1 MNGGGNLGAK
11 LHALRLELETLKIY
25 GHEYI
30 DGVLPPDWLKRLD
43 VKEMKPKPVR
53 TTASAK
59 EKGQDDSLAKIVVDI
74 RDCRLCPLCGTRTQT
89 VPGAG
94 NPSARLMFVG
104 EAPGADEDKQGEP
117 FVGRAGQ
124 LLTRM
129 IVAMGLA
136 REDVFIANVLKCRP
150 PENRTPLPAEVEKCE
165 PYLIRQIEM
174 IRPEVICSLGA
185 VASST
190 LLKTE
195 TTISKLRGN
204 FHSYHDTP
212 LMPTFHPSYLLRN
225 DSAKKDVWS
234 DLQMV
239 MKRLGLVAPAQKDKA

>member
-1 MNGGGNLGAK
+1 
-11 LHALRLELETLKIY
+11 
-25 GHEYI
+25 
-30 DGVLPPDWLKRLD
+30 
-43 VKEMKPKPVR
+43 
-53 TTASAK
+53 
-59 EKGQDDSLAKIVVDI
+59 
-74 RDCRLCPLCGTRTQT
+74 
-89 VPGAG
+89 
-94 NPSARLMFVG
+94 
-104 EAPGADEDKQGEP
+104 
-117 FVGRAGQ
+117 
-124 LLTRM
+124 M
-129 IVAMGLA
+129 IGAMGLA

-165 PYLIRQIEM
+165 PYLIRQIDM
-174 IRPEVICSLGA
+174 IRPEIICSLGG

-225 DSAKKDVWS
+225 ESAKKDVWN

-239 MKRLGLVAPAQKDKA
+239 MKRLGLVAPAEQGKS

>member
-1 MNGGGNLGAK
+1 MNTNLGAK
-11 LHALRLELETLKIY
+11 LTAFRLELETLKIH
-25 GHEYI
+25 GHEYAE
-30 DGVLPPDWLKRLD
+30 GSLPADWLARLD
-43 VKEMKPKPVR
+43 VKDMRPKPVKPPIVV
-53 TTASAK
+53 K
-59 EKGQDDSLAKIVVDI
+59 EKKQEDSLAKIVADI
-74 RDCRLCPLCGTRTQT
+74 RECKLCPLCKTRIQT
-89 VPGAG
+89 VPGVG
-94 NPSARLMFVG
+94 NPRARLMFVG

-165 PYLIRQIEM
+165 PYLIRQIGM
-174 IRPEVICSLGA
+174 IRPEVIVLLGA

-225 DSAKKDVWS
+225 PAAKKDVWE

-239 MKRLGLVAPAQKDKA
+239 MKRLGLSAPAVKGES

>member
-1 MNGGGNLGAK
+1 MDGGGNLGAK
-11 LHALRLELETLKIY
+11 LHALRLELETLKIH

-43 VKEMKPKPVR
+43 VKKKR
-53 TTASAK
+53 
-59 EKGQDDSLAKIVVDI
+59 QDDSLAKIVADI
-74 RDCRLCPLCGTRTQT
+74 RECRLCPLCKTRTQT
-89 VPGAG
+89 VPGVG
-94 NPSARLMFVG
+94 NPRARLMFVG
-104 EAPGADEDKQGEP
+104 EAPGADEDKRGEP

-174 IRPEVICSLGA
+174 IRPEVICSLGG

-195 TTISKLRGN
+195 TTISKLRGT

>member
-1 MNGGGNLGAK
+1 MDNNLGAK
-11 LHALRLELETLKIY
+11 LKAFRLELETLKIH
-25 GHEYI
+25 GHEYAQ
-30 DGVLPPDWLKRLD
+30 GSLPPDWLARLD
-43 VKEMKPKPVR
+43 VKEMKQKPVK
-53 TTASAK
+53 APVAAK
-59 EKGQDDSLAKIVVDI
+59 EKKQDDSLERIAADI
-74 RDCRLCPLCGTRTQT
+74 RECKLCPLCKTRIQT
-89 VPGAG
+89 VPGVG
-94 NPSARLMFVG
+94 NPRARLMFVG

-129 IVAMGLA
+129 IGAMGLK
-136 REDVFIANVLKCRP
+136 REDVYIANVLKCRP

-165 PYLIRQIEM
+165 PYLIRQIEA
-174 IRPEVICSLGA
+174 IRPEIICSLGA

-195 TTISKLRGN
+195 TTISRLRGN

-225 DSAKKDVWS
+225 ESAKKDAWN

-239 MKRLGLVAPAQKDKA
+239 MKRLGLKPPAQKDKA

>member
-1 MNGGGNLGAK
+1 MNNNLGAK
-11 LHALRLELETLKIY
+11 LRAFRLELETLKIH
-25 GHEYI
+25 GHEYAQ
-30 DGVLPPDWLKRLD
+30 DALPPDWLARLD
-43 VKEMKPKPVR
+43 VKNMKPTSVKAPATV
-53 TTASAK
+53 K
-59 EKGQDDSLAKIVVDI
+59 EQRQDDTLGKIVGDI
-74 RDCRLCPLCGTRTQT
+74 RECRLCPLCKTRIQT
-89 VPGAG
+89 VPGVG
-94 NPSARLMFVG
+94 NPRARLMFVG

-129 IVAMGLA
+129 IGAMGLK

-239 MKRLGLVAPAQKDKA
+239 MKRLGLAMPAEKGKS

>member
-1 MNGGGNLGAK
+1 MDSNLAAR
-11 LHALRLELETLKIY
+11 LRAFRLELGTLKIH
-25 GHEYI
+25 GHEYVE
-30 DGVLPPDWLKRLD
+30 GTLAPDWLARLD
-43 VKEMKPKPVR
+43 VKDMKPKSVK
-53 TTASAK
+53 TLVAVK
-59 EKGQDDSLAKIVVDI
+59 EKGPGDSLEKITADI
-74 RDCRLCPLCGTRTQT
+74 RECRLCPLCKTRIQT
-89 VPGAG
+89 VPGVG
-94 NPSARLMFVG
+94 NPRARLMFVG
-104 EAPGADEDKQGEP
+104 EAPGADEDNQGEP

-129 IVAMGLA
+129 IVGMGLK

-165 PYLIRQIEM
+165 PYLIRQIDM

-225 DSAKKDVWS
+225 ESAKKDTWG
-234 DLQMV
+234 DLKMV
-239 MKRLGLVAPAQKDKA
+239 LKKLGLEAPSVKEKP

>member
-1 MNGGGNLGAK
+1 MSGEENLGAK
-11 LHALRLELETLKIY
+11 LNALRMELATLKIH

-30 DGVLPPDWLKRLD
+30 DGALPPDWLERLD
-43 VKEMKPKPVR
+43 VKEMRQKPEITPV
-53 TTASAK
+53 APK
-59 EKGQDDSLAKIVVDI
+59 VKHQDDSLQKITSEI
-74 RDCRLCPLCGTRTQT
+74 RECRLCPLCKTRTQT
-89 VPGAG
+89 VPGVG
-94 NPSARLMFVG
+94 NPRARLMFVG

-117 FVGRAGQ
+117 FVGKAGQ

-129 IVAMGLA
+129 IAAMGLK

-150 PENRTPLPAEVEKCE
+150 PDNRTPLPAEVEKCE
-165 PYLIRQIEM
+165 PYLLRQIDM

-195 TTISKLRGN
+195 TSISKLRGT

-225 DSAKKDVWS
+225 PAAKKDVWE
-234 DLQMV
+234 DLQKV
-239 MKRLGLVAPAQKDKA
+239 MKRLGLEIPAEKGKA